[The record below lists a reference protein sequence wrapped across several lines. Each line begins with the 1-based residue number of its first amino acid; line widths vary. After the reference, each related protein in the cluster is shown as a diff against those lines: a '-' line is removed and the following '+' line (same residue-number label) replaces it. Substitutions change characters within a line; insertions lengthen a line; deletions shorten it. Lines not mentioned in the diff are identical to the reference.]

1 MSLSTIISL
10 SYRRQIPPF
19 TSTEHFRL
27 DPSSGSYRL
36 KHREQLLRMCLFR
49 IILRCISIA
58 SNLPHPHV
66 RTKISSRQ
74 NRVCVCVSKRTF
86 NKNVHVLAN
95 YLYSLA
101 CTLLKTYSEQT
112 TNNTALHDRTPA
124 DGPTP
129 TCLCEVGR
137 VTAGLHGDV
146 TDHTFNLL
154 LIGYFY

>member
-1 MSLSTIISL
+1 MHWISGGHPMSLSTIISL

-74 NRVCVCVSKRTF
+74 NRVCVCVSLKGLSIKMCTYWQIIFIVWPAHCWKRTQ
-86 NKNVHVLAN
+86 
-95 YLYSLA
+95 SRP
-101 CTLLKTYSEQT
+101 QT
-112 TNNTALHDRTPA
+112 TQPSMIEHLRMDRHPHV
-124 DGPTP
+124 
-129 TCLCEVGR
+129 CVRL
-137 VTAGLHGDV
+137 AG
-146 TDHTFNLL
+146 
-154 LIGYFY
+154 